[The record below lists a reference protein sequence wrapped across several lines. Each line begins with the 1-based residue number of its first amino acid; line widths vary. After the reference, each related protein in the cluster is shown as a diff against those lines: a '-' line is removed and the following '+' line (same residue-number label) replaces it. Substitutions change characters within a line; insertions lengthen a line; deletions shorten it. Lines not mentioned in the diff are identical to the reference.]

1 MSVLFYLYITAIH
14 DLLNRNII
22 DQSLYY
28 KLKPTDSPA
37 PRFYGL
43 PKIHKQGIPIRPI
56 VSYTGTPLY
65 KISKHIAN
73 ILTTYVSREGR
84 HSENSK
90 IFSEYVRKLKVKD
103 DEILVLFDVTSLYT
117 NVPIKETLVIIKT
130 LMENDA
136 DLQNKT
142 NIPPKDLLITEF
154 LLFLFLFLF
163 VYLHKPKKANI
174 ANI

>member
-1 MSVLFYLYITAIH
+1 MT
-14 DLLNRNII
+14 R
-22 DQSLYY
+22 
-28 KLKPTDSPA
+28 KL
-37 PRFYGL
+37 GW
-43 PKIHKQGIPIRPI
+43 
-56 VSYTGTPLY
+56 
-65 KISKHIAN
+65 
-73 ILTTYVSREGR
+73 

-90 IFSEYVRKLKVKD
+90 IFSDYVRKLKVKD
-103 DEILVLFDVTSLYT
+103 DEILVSFDVTSLYT
-117 NVPIKETLVIIKT
+117 NVPIKETLLIIKT